1 MLTEVTSDKLMV
13 VTIKALFSENLDPD
27 IKDFVLFAAY
37 KNDLVNEQGEKTP
50 KYFSSIDDDHEKL
63 IRKLTGYQKKPAGL
77 CACGCGRNP
86 YGRSRYARAA
96 CRKKVSRFGKITDNT
111 RRPKTALVSG

>member
-13 VTIKALFSENLDPD
+13 VTIKALFSNNLDPD
-27 IKDFVLFAAY
+27 IKDFILFAAY

-50 KYFSSIDDDHEKL
+50 KYFASIGGDHEKL
-63 IRKLTGYQKKPAGL
+63 IRELTGYQKKPAGL

-86 YGRSRYARAA
+86 HGRSRYATAA
-96 CRKKVSRFGKITDNT
+96 CRKKVSRFAKIRESAKSRETGV
-111 RRPKTALVSG
+111 LSS